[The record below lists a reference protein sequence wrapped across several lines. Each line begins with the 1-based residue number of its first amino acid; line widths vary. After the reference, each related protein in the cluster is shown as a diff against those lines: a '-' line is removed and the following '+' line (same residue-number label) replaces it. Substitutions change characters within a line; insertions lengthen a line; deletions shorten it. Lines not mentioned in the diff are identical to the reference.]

1 MSDTDDV
8 GIEAIERLD
17 DRGLTIQMLRDRLE
31 DMEKRL
37 KARQKELD
45 SCDS

>member
-1 MSDTDDV
+1 MSDIDDV
-8 GIEAIERLD
+8 D

-37 KARQKELD
+37 RERQKEQD
-45 SCDS
+45 SQDN